1 MIDLEGLLARGCGS
15 DARIGIGL
23 DDAGLTMTRSR
34 LREMGCRVELTG
46 FDDPT
51 EMAHALS
58 TEIVDAAVRGALSS
72 RDTLHGLRAAF
83 GTDRVMRTAVLGT
96 ASGKAFMLTP
106 VGIDEGMSMDDRL
119 QLVLSTTE
127 YLSPAGWT
135 PTVGVLS
142 KGRTEDAE
150 RGEEIRVSLEEGAQ
164 LTAILREEGMDAAH
178 HTILIEEAVRDRDL
192 LVAPDGVSGNLMFR
206 SLHFIGSGKAYGA
219 PVVNLPAVFV
229 DTSRA
234 KVDFIDPIL
243 LAAGLSEAGCGR
255 AGRA

>member
-1 MIDLEGLLARGCGS
+1 MIDLVGLLARGCGS
-15 DARIGIGL
+15 DAVVGIGL
-23 DDAGLTMTRSR
+23 DDASLAATESR
-34 LREMGCRVELTG
+34 LREMDCSVELIR
-46 FDDPT
+46 FNDPSL
-51 EMAHALS
+51 MAQALS
-58 TEIVDAAVRGALSS
+58 TEDIDAAVRGVLSS
-72 RDTLHGLRAAF
+72 RDSLHGLRKTF
-83 GTDRVMRTAVLGT
+83 GTDRIMRTAVLGS

-106 VGIDEGMSMDDRL
+106 VGIDEGRSMEDRL
-119 QLVLSTTE
+119 QLVLSTME
-127 YLSPAGWT
+127 YLGPAGWE

-150 RGEEIRVSLEEGAQ
+150 RGEEICASLEEGTQ
-164 LTAILREEGMDAAH
+164 LTSILREEGLDAAH

-234 KVDFIDPIL
+234 KADFVEPVL
-243 LAAGLSEAGCGR
+243 LAAGLSESGCGR